1 MAAGTPML
9 PDAEYVDQLLAATP
23 AGQDAVAADAASLC
37 LPAQC
42 VLREAVEYR
51 QHLLALLPVNTVTLD
66 VAAVERVD
74 AAFLQT
80 LLAFVRSRPQG
91 SEPVQWLNV
100 NSVFVEAARLLGVQ
114 AVLAIPAAA

>member
-51 QHLLALLPVNTVTLD
+51 LQLLTLLPVNKVTLD